1 MNNIRT
7 HPIFKNHG
15 YNTDTNEI
23 IYTPLNRAISQTV
36 NKNGYCFNTFS
47 YEGKIKSMCRHRFIY
62 ECCNSIIPNGLE
74 IDHIDKDTSNNA
86 ISNLRCITIH
96 ENRKNRDFTN
106 FLKIQKIAH
115 TLKRFI
121 KAINIDTDEVLCF
134 VSKSQCGKY
143 LGISPAMVYLIC
155 IDRAKTANTNSG
167 KYRFEYIDEKDVI
180 NLITIPN
187 ARLGNKKEV

>member
-1 MNNIRT
+1 MKKEALLQLANEFGNPLYVYDAEKIALQYNRLT
-7 HPIFKNHG
+7 KAFHKVEKFKIHYAVKALSNVSILNYLKSLG
-15 YNTDTNEI
+15 AGLDTVSIQEVQLGLYAGFDPNEI

-106 FLKIQKIAH
+106 FLKIQKI
-115 TLKRFI
+115 
-121 KAINIDTDEVLCF
+121 
-134 VSKSQCGKY
+134 
-143 LGISPAMVYLIC
+143 
-155 IDRAKTANTNSG
+155 
-167 KYRFEYIDEKDVI
+167 
-180 NLITIPN
+180 
-187 ARLGNKKEV
+187 RLSAYY